1 MGKNSQDA
9 EDLIS
14 KLLQKDPTKR
24 LDITE
29 TLNHPWLQD
38 TELKNKVTKL
48 LENKNEQKISLKV

>member
-38 TELKNKVTKL
+38 TELKNKVTNYCKM
-48 LENKNEQKISLKV
+48 KMKKKYH